1 MDPKAEIRQRE
12 PLRAALSRPGCFAP
26 GVGDVIQADSAEVLT
41 VSMEDHSNPCV
52 VAAFEGSVVV
62 KGPGSMHGAFTAD
75 AAEQT
80 GLLLIEAASQ
90 ARLWINPVLAR

>member
-1 MDPKAEIRQRE
+1 LDPKAEIRQRE
-12 PLRAALSRPGCFAP
+12 LRVLRIQCRQRDAARA
-26 GVGDVIQADSAEVLT
+26 GDVLA

-52 VAAFEGSVVV
+52 VAAFEGSVVI

-80 GLLLIEAASQ
+80 GLLMIEAASK
-90 ARLWINPVLAR
+90 ARLWIDPALAL